1 MGGSGDCLGGEVEL
15 SVIRITMEA
24 EAMAPE
30 DLSKGKDVQDEE
42 KRSEYRTLGDTVSD
56 WSRGGFAIVYG
67 DVLLPV

>member
-1 MGGSGDCLGGEVEL
+1 VGGSGDCLGGEVEL

-42 KRSEYRTLGDTVSD
+42 KRSEHRTLGDTVSD